1 MMIAG
6 EKFYAMSPTMK
17 KHQEDHAL
25 RTLYTREVWKMKRL
39 LTTSLRELR
48 EGRDYVQTRNA
59 TKKIGDHK
67 QLEPS

>member
-1 MMIAG
+1 
-6 EKFYAMSPTMK
+6 
-17 KHQEDHAL
+17 
-25 RTLYTREVWKMKRL
+25 MKRL

>member
-6 EKFYAMSPTMK
+6 EKFYAISPTMK

-39 LTTSLRELR
+39 RLTTVDLSKRV
-48 EGRDYVQTRNA
+48 EG
-59 TKKIGDHK
+59 
-67 QLEPS
+67 